1 MYIQRLLN
9 SKMGKVA
16 LSIILGFGLATLF
29 RKVCTDKNCIVFNG
43 PVISETDI
51 YKYDEKC
58 HKFTM
63 ESTSCNNAK
72 KTIEIEKRTDVSPK
86 KILGIFG

>member
-1 MYIQRLLN
+1 MYLERLLN
-9 SKMGKVA
+9 SKMGRVA

-51 YKYDEKC
+51 YKHDDKC
-58 HKFTM
+58 LQYTM
-63 ESTSCNNAK
+63 ESTSCDTQK
-72 KTIEIEKRTDVSPK
+72 KMIDIEHRTDIKPPK
-86 KILGIFG
+86 TFGIF